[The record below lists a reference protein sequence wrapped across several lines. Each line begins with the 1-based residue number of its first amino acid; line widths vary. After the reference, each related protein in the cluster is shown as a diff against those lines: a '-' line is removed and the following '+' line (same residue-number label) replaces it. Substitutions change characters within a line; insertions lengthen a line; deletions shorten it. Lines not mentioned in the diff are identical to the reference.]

1 MCIGPAG
8 HFHLTLHVA
17 WALQLRSGYDDL
29 SSAAKVE
36 VGLCKIRECRLCV
49 RLVVQVAMRRVRLLE
64 QLFETA
70 HPSVPAESRDK
81 KRAEVR
87 AAREF

>member
-1 MCIGPAG
+1 
-8 HFHLTLHVA
+8 
-17 WALQLRSGYDDL
+17 
-29 SSAAKVE
+29 
-36 VGLCKIRECRLCV
+36 
-49 RLVVQVAMRRVRLLE
+49 MRRVRLLE

>member
-1 MCIGPAG
+1 MMTC
-8 HFHLTLHVA
+8 
-17 WALQLRSGYDDL
+17 LQLRKSRWVCASGN
-29 SSAAKVE
+29 A
-36 VGLCKIRECRLCV
+36 GCV